1 MVEVLSVVGGNIL
14 SVQDHQGEV
23 RFFSPPPS
31 PLRKPGSEQEAVGK
45 SPFIIGVAGGTA
57 SGKVSSIICIVSLSL
72 ARPSWRWVWLQER
85 VWWAIYGITY
95 PVCLCSQTS
104 VCQGIVDQ
112 LGQTGVDSDQRRVVV
127 ISQDS
132 FYRDLTT
139 LEKTMA
145 DQGEFNFDHPGQYW
159 EGERVRKF

>member
-14 SVQDHQGEV
+14 SVQDAQGEV

-57 SGKVSSIICIVSLSL
+57 SGKVSSMICIVSLSL
-72 ARPSWRWVWLQER
+72 YLSEVGVASGKR
-85 VWWAIYGITY
+85 VWWAIYGIMY

-104 VCQGIVDQ
+104 VCRGIVDQ

-132 FYRDLTT
+132 FYRNLTT
-139 LEKTMA
+139 VEKILA